1 MFLEKEKED
10 IEFEQKF
17 VPNNLDVSGRIVI
30 DLTIDDD

>member
-10 IEFEQKF
+10 IESEQKF
-17 VPNNLDVSGRIVI
+17 VPSNLDVSGRVVI